1 MSQWSELTT
10 LTKLKYIG
18 HWLASD
24 DLSNDDDTVM
34 QCRQCALTS
43 EAMVLFKKTTKGEQ
57 AFHRVPRQEV

>member
-24 DLSNDDDTVM
+24 DLSN
-34 QCRQCALTS
+34 
-43 EAMVLFKKTTKGEQ
+43 KTIPLPLMMTTQ
-57 AFHRVPRQEV
+57 

>member
-43 EAMVLFKKTTKGEQ
+43 EAMVLFKKTTI
-57 AFHRVPRQEV
+57 